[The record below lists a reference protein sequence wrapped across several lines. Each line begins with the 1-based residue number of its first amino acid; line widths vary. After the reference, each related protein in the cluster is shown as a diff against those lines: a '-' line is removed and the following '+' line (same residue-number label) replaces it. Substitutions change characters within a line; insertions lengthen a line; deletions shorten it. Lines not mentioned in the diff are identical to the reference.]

1 MTRCTACGFTTR
13 WVCPQNSNGWASGFG
28 RCDRTVI
35 TRCRRATLP
44 SSRANRHEAART
56 GQRRAGIN
64 TRMPELPEV
73 ETIKEDLRELVAGSE
88 IERVRVLDSSL
99 VEQPSAE
106 EFASRLEGARITG
119 ARRRAK
125 HLIVELG
132 TGDSLVFQLKIGGQL
147 LLVPLVEEPETAL
160 MLVLDLDGD
169 RRLFLRDETGFT
181 RARLLDAD
189 ELEERLSS
197 LGPEP
202 LEEGFGWD
210 YLPRKIGARRAQIKP
225 LLLDQKVVSGI
236 GNIYADEILYDA
248 RLHPRRK
255 ANTLSEGEWE
265 ALHAAI
271 RSNLAAGI
279 ENRGTT
285 VRLYKDVLDRPG
297 EHQNYLRVFEKHG
310 QPCPGCEGEVVR
322 EKVSGRPSHFCP
334 ACQRGDGPGG
344 GGGLESLW

>member
-1 MTRCTACGFTTR
+1 
-13 WVCPQNSNGWASGFG
+13 
-28 RCDRTVI
+28 
-35 TRCRRATLP
+35 
-44 SSRANRHEAART
+44 
-56 GQRRAGIN
+56 
-64 TRMPELPEV
+64 MPELPEV
-73 ETIKEDLRELVAGSE
+73 ETIKEDLRELVVGSE
-88 IERVRVLDSSL
+88 IERAEVLATSL

-106 EFASRLEGARITG
+106 EFASRLEGVSITG

-125 HLIVELG
+125 HLIVEL
-132 TGDSLVFQLKIGGQL
+132 DSRDALVFQLKIGGQL
-147 LLVPLVEEPETAL
+147 LLVPPVEEPETAL

-181 RARLLDAD
+181 RARLLGTD

-202 LEEGFGWD
+202 LEREFD
-210 YLPRKIGARRAQIKP
+210 ARYLQRVIGSRRAQIKP
-225 LLLDQKVVSGI
+225 LLLDQKVVSGV

-255 ANTLSEGEWE
+255 ANTLSEVEWR

-279 ENRGTT
+279 EHRGTT
-285 VRLYKDVLDRPG
+285 VRLYKDILDRPG

-310 QPCPGCEGEVVR
+310 RPCPGCEGEIVR
-322 EKVSGRPSHFCP
+322 EKVSGRPTHFCP
-334 ACQRGDGPGG
+334 GCQTENGSGGDGQ
-344 GGGLESLW
+344 LELQ

>member
-1 MTRCTACGFTTR
+1 
-13 WVCPQNSNGWASGFG
+13 
-28 RCDRTVI
+28 
-35 TRCRRATLP
+35 
-44 SSRANRHEAART
+44 
-56 GQRRAGIN
+56 
-64 TRMPELPEV
+64 MPELPEV
-73 ETIKEDLRELVAGSE
+73 ETIKEDLRRLVGGSE
-88 IERVRVLDSSL
+88 IERARVLDASL
-99 VEQPSAE
+99 VEQPSAQ
-106 EFASRLEGARITG
+106 EFASRLESVSITG

-125 HLIVELG
+125 HLIVELD

-147 LLVPLVEEPETAL
+147 LLVPPVEEPETDL
-160 MLVLDLDGD
+160 MLVLDFDGD

-189 ELEERLSS
+189 ELEERLSP

-202 LEEGFGWD
+202 FEEEFDAG
-210 YLPRKIGARRAQIKP
+210 YLPRAIGLRKAQIKP

-255 ANTLSEGEWE
+255 TNTLSEGEWE
-265 ALHAAI
+265 VLHAAI

-279 ENRGTT
+279 EHRGTT

-297 EHQNYLRVFEKHG
+297 EHQNYLRVFEEHG

-322 EKVSGRPSHFCP
+322 EKVSGRPSHFCS
-334 ACQRGDGPGG
+334 ACQREDGPGG
-344 GGGLESLW
+344 GGRLESLW

>member
-1 MTRCTACGFTTR
+1 MRRSIACDSTTS
-13 WVCPQNSNGWASGFG
+13 WTCPQNSNGRASGFR
-28 RCDRTVI
+28 RCDLTVA
-35 TRCRRATLP
+35 TRWRRATLH
-44 SSRANRHEAART
+44 SSRANCHEAARI
-56 GQRRAGIN
+56 GKRRAGIN

-88 IERVRVLDSSL
+88 MERARVLDASL

-106 EFASRLEGARITG
+106 EFVSRLEGVSITG

-132 TGDSLVFQLKIGGQL
+132 SGDSLVFQLKIGGQL
-147 LLVPLVEEPETAL
+147 LLVPPVEEPESAL

-169 RRLFLRDETGFT
+169 RRLFLRDETDFT

-202 LEEGFGWD
+202 LEEEFDAG
-210 YLPRKIGARRAQIKP
+210 YLQRAIGSRRAQIKP

-255 ANTLSEGEWE
+255 ANTLSDAEWR

-271 RSNLAAGI
+271 RKNLAAGV
-279 ENRGTT
+279 EHRGTT
-285 VRLYKDVLDRPG
+285 VRLFRDVLNRPG
-297 EHQNYLRVFEKHG
+297 EHQNYL
-310 QPCPGCEGEVVR
+310 
-322 EKVSGRPSHFCP
+322 
-334 ACQRGDGPGG
+334 
-344 GGGLESLW
+344 